1 MKNVIFEKSRNEIE
15 FFDNFT
21 NQITF
26 FKDFIVKNSV
36 IYYKLKLCL
45 VHIIICYDKNN
56 ICFSLH
62 LNYLF

>member
-1 MKNVIFEKSRNEIE
+1 MINVKFEKSRNEIE

-36 IYYKLKLCL
+36 IYYKL
-45 VHIIICYDKNN
+45 VNTQRN
-56 ICFSLH
+56 I
-62 LNYLF
+62 YIYI